1 VRKNSVGLSVIVFAI
16 VLMWNSFAL
25 SEKVS
30 APGGLGL
37 DEVLAEIDKADT
49 AFNTMKADIV
59 YTRTITLLESK
70 EMSQGELKYK
80 KPKKLYLKFYPP
92 RNEVNVVDG
101 KNVWVYHP
109 VEKQVEKYV
118 LNESKQSAQ
127 GVSFLSFGYGDSVA
141 SAKKEYKITL
151 LGTEEN
157 DGKRF
162 YIVDML
168 PLNPK
173 SQYSDV
179 RLWVEEGF
187 WLPSKMELYESD
199 GEVVNTIELKNVKL
213 NKSLSDKIFIF
224 DVPRGVEV
232 VEPFK

>member
-1 VRKNSVGLSVIVFAI
+1 
-16 VLMWNSFAL
+16 M
-25 SEKVS
+25 
-30 APGGLGL
+30 
-37 DEVLAEIDKADT
+37 
-49 AFNTMKADIV
+49 
-59 YTRTITLLESK
+59 
-70 EMSQGELKYK
+70 KYK

-101 KNVWVYHP
+101 KNVWVYHS

-179 RLWVEEGF
+179 MLWVEEGF

-224 DVPRGVEV
+224 DVPRGVDV